1 MTAEIPLN
9 FWTKRADKGGNPSS
23 RFMVSPAV
31 ARMPIFMHMSLS
43 PSLSQQSNPYSDA
56 DIMRRIDACPKLASL
71 QSINRALAGL
81 VNSEQSFNSQIAEII
96 RRDPSLTARLLRMV
110 NSVYFGLTAKVNNIE
125 EAVFYLGLRQI
136 RELSMATPVIEE
148 MEKITRSPLRL
159 PWRDLWKHSIGAAIM
174 TREILATT
182 TLLIDDD
189 TDYIVGLLHNA
200 GKVIMASAFPAE
212 FGQIVAEEFE
222 DTEAVCAR
230 ERELIGW
237 DHARIGGYY
246 LKRHQLAVEITD
258 AVLFHNTP
266 EKAAENMFYAAAVQ
280 IADQLVRYA
289 GIPGGFEKV
298 PPVQAE
304 SWIELPGWK
313 ILYGDGE
320 KESRLARA
328 ALANSLQ
335 RLPGLLSGL
344 V

>member
-1 MTAEIPLN
+1 MPTASPISVSKPYTDAEI
-9 FWTKRADKGGNPSS
+9 TK
-23 RFMVSPAV
+23 
-31 ARMPIFMHMSLS
+31 
-43 PSLSQQSNPYSDA
+43 
-56 DIMRRIDACPKLASL
+56 RIDACPKLASL

-81 VNSEQSFNSQIAEII
+81 VNSEQSYNSQIAEII

-148 MEKITRSPLRL
+148 LEKINRSPLRL
-159 PWRDLWKHSIGAAIM
+159 PWKDLWKHSIGAAIM

-189 TDYIVGLLHNA
+189 TDYIIGLLHNV
-200 GKVIMASAFPAE
+200 GKVVMASAFPQEFAKIVGTTFRTAAE
-212 FGQIVAEEFE
+212 VP
-222 DTEAVCAR
+222 VL

-246 LKRHQLAVEITD
+246 LQRHQLSSEITD
-258 AVLFHNTP
+258 AVYYHNDP
-266 EKAAENMFYAAAVQ
+266 DSAPNHAFFAAAVQ
-280 IADQLVRYA
+280 VADQLVRYA

-298 PPVQAE
+298 DAIADDA
-304 SWIELPGWK
+304 WLELPGWR
-313 ILYGDGE
+313 ILYGTGE
-320 KESRLARA
+320 KETRIARA
-328 ALANSLQ
+328 ALSNSVQ
-335 RLPGLLSGL
+335 RLPTVLSGL

>member
-1 MTAEIPLN
+1 MQTVSPITVSRPYTDAEI
-9 FWTKRADKGGNPSS
+9 TK
-23 RFMVSPAV
+23 
-31 ARMPIFMHMSLS
+31 
-43 PSLSQQSNPYSDA
+43 
-56 DIMRRIDACPKLASL
+56 RIDACPKLASL

-81 VNSEQSFNSQIAEII
+81 VNSEQSYNSQIAEII

-148 MEKITRSPLRL
+148 LEKINRSTLRL
-159 PWRDLWKHSIGAAIM
+159 PWKDLWKHSIGSAIM

-189 TDYIVGLLHNA
+189 TDYIIGLLHNV
-200 GKVIMASAFPAE
+200 GKVVMASAFPQE
-212 FGQIVAEEFE
+212 FAQIVGTTFHTPAE
-222 DTEAVCAR
+222 VSVL

-246 LKRHQLAVEITD
+246 LQRHQLSAEITD
-258 AVLFHNTP
+258 AVYFHCDP
-266 EKAAENMFYAAAVQ
+266 DAATNHSFFAAAVQ
-280 IADQLVRYA
+280 VADHLVRFA

-298 PPVQAE
+298 DPIADDA
-304 SWIELPGWK
+304 WLELPGWR
-313 ILYGDGE
+313 ILYGTGE
-320 KESRLARA
+320 KETRIARA
-328 ALANSLQ
+328 ALSNSVQ
-335 RLPGLLSGL
+335 RLPTMLNGL